1 MIPTMVLLILIYA
14 YIFSGVRTGSEQ
26 VIYGC
31 RGGGMQALVCSQVA
45 AITCFYP
52 DQGDFWT
59 GPNRPFKRRT
69 SKPPFFVE
77 YS

>member
-45 AITCFYP
+45 AITCFT
-52 DQGDFWT
+52 QIRATFGLVLI
-59 GPNRPFKRRT
+59 GPLKGGQANLP
-69 SKPPFFVE
+69 SL
-77 YS
+77 